1 MTLLHRTIRTLDGR
15 PFASAGFTHDSGDVW
30 AWMQETVA
38 HECGVAPNQV
48 GLDETDDGDVLTVD
62 GVPAYKL

>member
-1 MTLLHRTIRTLDGR
+1 MIHRTIRTLDGR
-15 PFASAGFTHDSGDVW
+15 PFASAGFTDNRNGDVW

-62 GVPAYKL
+62 GVPVYRI